1 MKILLIGPQGSGK
14 STQAKLLAEFLGLP
28 KITVGDLFRQI
39 AGSDSEDGKRIKQIL
54 DCGQLVDDQ
63 TTAEL
68 VKKRVSEDDVK
79 NGFILD
85 GYPRTIEQVNIFEP
99 DFDKVIY
106 LNVLREEVVRR
117 LLQRGRTDDTEEL
130 INKRLD
136 LYYQQTQSLL
146 DHYKQ
151 QGILI
156 EIDGIGTVEKIQD
169 EIRKHI
175 EKS

>member
-14 STQAKLLAEFLGLP
+14 STQATLLAEHLGLP
-28 KITVGDLFRQI
+28 KITIGDLFRQI
-39 AGSDSEDGKRIKQIL
+39 ADSDSEEGKRIKQIL

-68 VKKRVSEDDVK
+68 VKKRVSEEDVK

-99 DFDKVIY
+99 DLDKVIY
-106 LNVLREEVVRR
+106 LNVPREEVVQR
-117 LLQRGRTDDTEEL
+117 LLQRGRADDTALL

-136 LYYQQTQSLL
+136 LYYQQTQPLL

-151 QGILI
+151 QGTLV
-156 EIDGIGTVEKIQD
+156 EVDGVGDIQRIQD
-169 EIRKHI
+169 EIRKQV
-175 EKS
+175 

>member
-14 STQAKLLAEFLGLP
+14 STQATLLAEFLGFP

-39 AGSDSEDGKRIKQIL
+39 VSSNSEDGKRIKQIL
-54 DCGQLVDDQ
+54 DSGQLVDDQ
-63 TTAEL
+63 TTAQL
-68 VKKRVSEDDVK
+68 VEKRVSEEDTK
-79 NGFILD
+79 NGFVLD

-106 LNVLREEVVRR
+106 LNVPREEVIQR
-117 LLQRGRTDDTEEL
+117 LLQRGRADDTEEL

-136 LYYQQTQSLL
+136 LYYQQTQPLL

-151 QGILI
+151 QGILV
-156 EIDGIGTVEKIQD
+156 EVDGLGSIEKIQD
-169 EIRKHI
+169 EIRKQV
-175 EKS
+175 

>member
-14 STQAKLLAEFLGLP
+14 STQADLLAEHLSLP

-39 AGSDSEDGKRIKQIL
+39 AALDSEEGKRIKQVL
-54 DCGQLVDDQ
+54 DSGQLVDDQ

-68 VKKRVSEDDVK
+68 VKKRVGEEDVK

-85 GYPRTIEQVNIFEP
+85 GYPRTMEQVNIFEP

-106 LNVLREEVVRR
+106 LDVPREKVAQR
-117 LLQRGRTDDTEEL
+117 LLQRGRADDAVEL

-136 LYYQQTQSLL
+136 LYYEQTQPLI

-151 QGILI
+151 QGILVEINGVGDI
-156 EIDGIGTVEKIQD
+156 EEIQD
-169 EIRKHI
+169 EIRKQV
-175 EKS
+175 

>member
-14 STQAKLLAEFLGLP
+14 STQATLLAEFLGFP

-39 AGSDSEDGKRIKQIL
+39 ASSNSEDGKRIKQIL
-54 DCGQLVDDQ
+54 DSGQLVDDQ
-63 TTAEL
+63 TTAQL
-68 VKKRVSEDDVK
+68 VEKRVGEEDTK
-79 NGFILD
+79 NGFVLD

-106 LNVLREEVVRR
+106 LNVPREEVVQR
-117 LLQRGRTDDTEEL
+117 LLQRGRADDTEEL

-136 LYYQQTQSLL
+136 LYYQQTQPLL

-151 QGILI
+151 QGILV
-156 EIDGIGTVEKIQD
+156 EIDGVGSIEKIQD
-169 EIRKHI
+169 EIRKQV
-175 EKS
+175 

>member
-14 STQAKLLAEFLGLP
+14 STQATLLAEFLGFP

-39 AGSDSEDGKRIKQIL
+39 GASNSEDGKRIKQIL
-54 DCGQLVDDQ
+54 DSGQLVDDQ
-63 TTAEL
+63 TTAQL
-68 VKKRVSEDDVK
+68 VKKRVGEEDTK
-79 NGFILD
+79 NGFVLD

-106 LNVLREEVVRR
+106 LNVPREEVVQR
-117 LLQRGRTDDTEEL
+117 LLQRGRADDTEEL

-136 LYYQQTQSLL
+136 LYYQQTQPLL

-151 QGILI
+151 QGILV
-156 EIDGIGTVEKIQD
+156 EVDGVGSIEKIQD
-169 EIRKHI
+169 EIRKQV
-175 EKS
+175 